1 MLLGA
6 PSNQGGRDEYGN
18 FTDAAALFRW
28 CLTAL
33 ELTTVKSAETPICE
47 EPVKYAAG
55 RSKVTLVPEKDLITI
70 LPKNLGP
77 DNIVI
82 ETEFPKELE
91 APLKTDQV
99 VGTAS
104 VYYID
109 PETSEK
115 QLIES
120 VGLLPAEEVE
130 HSGFM
135 ATLEI
140 GAAIFKSYW
149 FLFAIGLI
157 VLVVVIYLIAS
168 KIHRNRQ
175 KKNRDVKRYRNL

>member
-1 MLLGA
+1 MKINFKPGQLFYKLWRNFPAPALL
-6 PSNQGGRDEYGN
+6 
-18 FTDAAALFRW
+18 
-28 CLTAL
+28 CLVAF
-33 ELTTVKSAETPICE
+33 LTFSIDGFLPFQKDL
-47 EPVKYAAG
+47 
-55 RSKVTLVPEKDLITI
+55 RVTLNDI
-70 LPKNLGP
+70 
-77 DNIVI
+77 
-82 ETEFPKELE
+82 
-91 APLKTDQV
+91 
-99 VGTAS
+99 GTAS